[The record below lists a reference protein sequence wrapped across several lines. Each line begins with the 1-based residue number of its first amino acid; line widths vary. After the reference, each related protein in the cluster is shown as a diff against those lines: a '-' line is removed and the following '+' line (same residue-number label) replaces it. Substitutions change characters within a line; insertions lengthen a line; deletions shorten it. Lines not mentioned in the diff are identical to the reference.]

1 MTMAP
6 LGTSI
11 LGQARAGLTTPS
23 GMRTARCTTT
33 PFRLLDFFP
42 RQTDMF
48 VFSFFWGGGKWPSTF
63 FFGGKGSPNCSIHLS
78 PGFLLFF
85 GANGSCF
92 RKRLFGGFPQ
102 RFYTCEFVSQFLT
115 VFRGKWLLLQKSS
128 VEGCPNCSPHFFV
141 PVSCNPRANSEKV
154 LWRVPP
160 TVLYIFPPVEEFEN
174 NWTHGTSFA
183 SPLH

>member
-48 VFSFFWGGGKWPSTF
+48 VFSFFFGGGGGKWPSTF

-128 VEGCPNCSPHFFV
+128 VEGCPNCSPHFFG
-141 PVSCNPRANSEKV
+141 PSLLQSSRKLREGSLE
-154 LWRVPP
+154 
-160 TVLYIFPPVEEFEN
+160 
-174 NWTHGTSFA
+174 G
-183 SPLH
+183 SPNCSLHFSPS